1 MNTVKI
7 KNIEIGSGMPKICVP
22 IVAVSKEDILKEAEY
37 IKTIKADIVEWRADW
52 FENVFDIEK
61 VKEVL
66 SDLSNILGD
75 IPLLFT
81 FRTKKEGGEKEIEL
95 EFYADLNIAAANTEF
110 VDMVDVEIFS
120 GDAIVSTIIEAV
132 HLAGKKIIA
141 SNHDFFAT
149 PDKNDIISRLVK
161 MQNMGADI
169 SKIAVMPNS
178 KKDVLTLLAATEE
191 MVSEHATKP
200 VVTMSMGGKG
210 LISRLSGEVF
220 GSAITF
226 GAAKKAS
233 APGQIAVA
241 ELYNVLDV
249 IHQSI

>member
-95 EFYADLNIAAANTEF
+95 DFYAELNIAAANTEF
-110 VDMVDVEIFS
+110 VDMLDVEIFS

>member
-95 EFYADLNIAAANTEF
+95 EFYAELNIAAANTEF

>member
-7 KNIEIGSGMPKICVP
+7 KNIEIGAGMPKICVP
-22 IVAVSKEDILKEAEY
+22 IVAISKADILKEAEY

-95 EFYADLNIAAANTEF
+95 EFYAELNIAAANTDF
-110 VDMVDVEIFS
+110 VDMIDVEIFS
-120 GDAIVSTIIEAV
+120 GDDIVSNIIEAV

-161 MQNMGADI
+161 MQNMSADI

-191 MVSEHATKP
+191 MVSEHATTP

-241 ELYNVLDV
+241 ELYNVLDT
-249 IHQSI
+249 IHQSM

>member
-66 SDLSNILGD
+66 SDLSNVLGD

-132 HLAGKKIIA
+132 HSAGKKIIA

-241 ELYNVLDV
+241 ELYNVLDT
-249 IHQSI
+249 IHQSM

>member
-132 HLAGKKIIA
+132 HSAGKKIIA

>member
-66 SDLSNILGD
+66 SDLSNVLGD

-132 HLAGKKIIA
+132 HSAGKKIIA

>member
-75 IPLLFT
+75 TPLLFT

-95 EFYADLNIAAANTEF
+95 EFYAQLNIAAANTEF

>member
-95 EFYADLNIAAANTEF
+95 EFYAELNIAAANTEF

-132 HLAGKKIIA
+132 HSAGKKIIA